1 MILLHALSAIFYL
14 AAMAGFAAGV
24 LTLSTGRL
32 LGASSYVFMVRRQ
45 RQKVTKKPG
54 RKPG

>member
-24 LTLSTGRL
+24 LTLSTGGCL
-32 LGASSYVFMVRRQ
+32 ILGLGSLGGGGVCFWIGGEI
-45 RQKVTKKPG
+45 KKL
-54 RKPG
+54 